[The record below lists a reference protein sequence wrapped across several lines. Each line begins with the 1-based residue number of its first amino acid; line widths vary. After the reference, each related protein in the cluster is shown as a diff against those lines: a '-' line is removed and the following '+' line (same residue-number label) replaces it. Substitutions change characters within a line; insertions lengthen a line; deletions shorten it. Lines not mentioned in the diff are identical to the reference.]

1 MYYEMLLKIFNASI
15 NRQIDKGVQAKCGAS
30 NYDSFV
36 ILTYWSKTAGR
47 EK

>member
-1 MYYEMLLKIFNASI
+1 MRCILKTFNASI

-36 ILTYWSKTAGR
+36 IFTHWLKRVGR

>member
-1 MYYEMLLKIFNASI
+1 MHFEKINASI

-36 ILTYWSKTAGR
+36 ILTYWLKTVG
-47 EK
+47 EKNDL